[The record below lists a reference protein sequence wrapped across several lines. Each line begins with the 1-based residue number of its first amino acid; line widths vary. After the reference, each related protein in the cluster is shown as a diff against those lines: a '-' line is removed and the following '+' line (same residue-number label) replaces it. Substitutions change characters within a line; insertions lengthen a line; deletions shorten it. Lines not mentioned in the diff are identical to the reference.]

1 MSKKSFKVR
10 FYTRFR
16 NSTILNAFLNLTQ
29 KPLKPK
35 KWVFILGCYNS
46 GTTLLAELL
55 SQHPQLSVLPDEGV
69 MLTNQLKRP
78 EDFGW
83 RRMWWKCGQ
92 MIKSADLSLNNKSAQ
107 VIKRHWA
114 FFMKKK
120 TEIIVE
126 KSIANILRIRF
137 FQRYFA
143 DAYFIHIRRNPY
155 AVAEGIQRKAEPMG
169 AQAQK
174 YGAQY
179 PLELCIQQ
187 WIASQTVFENEKDR
201 IKNLYELSYED
212 FTLEPQK
219 LAQEICEFLGIEK
232 FESTIFSQEM
242 QVHGNSMK
250 IKNQNDKSFK
260 RLSEKDWELINQNA
274 EKAIKQYGYYQAQK
288 PQ

>member
-16 NSTILNAFLNLTQ
+16 NNALLNAFLNLTQ

-69 MLTNQLKRP
+69 MLTNKLKRP

-83 RRMWWKCGQ
+83 RRMWWKCTE
-92 MIKSADLSLNNKSAQ
+92 MMKSADLSLTIKSAQ
-107 VIKRHWA
+107 EIKRQWA
-114 FFMKKK
+114 FFINKNAD
-120 TEIIVE
+120 IVVE
-126 KSIANILRIRF
+126 KSIASMLRIRF

-155 AVAEGIQRKAEPMG
+155 AVAEGIQRKAQPMDV
-169 AQAQK
+169 QAEI
-174 YGAQY
+174 YGTQY

-187 WIASQTVFENEKDR
+187 WLASQTVFENEKSQ
-201 IKNLYELSYED
+201 IQNLYELSYED
-212 FTLEPQK
+212 FTNEPEK
-219 LAQEICEFLGIEK
+219 LANEISEFLGIED
-232 FESTIFSQEM
+232 FDSSIFSQEM
-242 QVHGNSMK
+242 KVHGNSMK
-250 IKNQNDKSFK
+250 IKDQNEKSFK
-260 RLSEKDWELINQNA
+260 RLSEEDWDLINQNA
-274 EKAIKQYGYYQAQK
+274 EKVIKKYGYYQAEK
-288 PQ
+288 PE

>member
-1 MSKKSFKVR
+1 MSKKPLKVR
-10 FYTRFR
+10 IYTRFR

-83 RRMWWKCGQ
+83 RRMWWKCAE
-92 MIKSADLSLNNKSAQ
+92 MIKSADLSLGIKSAH

-114 FFMKKK
+114 FFMNKNS
-120 TEIIVE
+120 EIVVE
-126 KSIANILRIRF
+126 KSIANILRIHF

-155 AVAEGIQRKAEPMG
+155 AVSEGIQRKAQLMG
-169 AQAQK
+169 EQAGT
-174 YGAQY
+174 YGNHY

-187 WIASQTVFENEKDR
+187 WIASQTVFENEKDK
-201 IKNLYELSYED
+201 IKNLYEISYEN
-212 FTLEPQK
+212 FTNEPQIFAK
-219 LAQEICEFLGIEK
+219 EICEFLGIED
-232 FESTIFSQEM
+232 FDSTIFSQEM
-242 QVHGNSMK
+242 EVHGNSMK
-250 IKNQNDKSFK
+250 IKDQNEKSFK
-260 RLSEKDWELINQNA
+260 RLGSEDWNLINKNA
-274 EKAIKQYGYYQAQK
+274 EKVIKEYGYYQAEK
-288 PQ
+288 PE

>member
-1 MSKKSFKVR
+1 MSNKSFKVR
-10 FYTRFR
+10 FYTRYR
-16 NSTILNAFLNLTQ
+16 NKALLNAYVNITQ

-55 SQHPQLSVLPDEGV
+55 SQHPQLTVLPDEGV

-83 RRMWWKCGQ
+83 RRMWWKCAM
-92 MIKSADLSLNNKSAQ
+92 MIKSADLSLNIKSAQ

-114 FFMKKK
+114 FFIPLKSQ
-120 TEIIVE
+120 IVVE

-137 FQRYFA
+137 LQRYFA

-155 AVAEGIQRKAEPMG
+155 AVAEGIQRKAQPTG

-174 YGAQY
+174 YGARY

-187 WIASQTVFENEKDR
+187 WVASQTVFENEKSKIR
-201 IKNLYELSYED
+201 NLFDSTYEEFTANPQEWANQICD
-212 FTLEPQK
+212 FLE
-219 LAQEICEFLGIEK
+219 IEHFDPK
-232 FESTIFSQEM
+232 IFSQEM
-242 QVHGNSMK
+242 KVHGKSMK
-250 IKNQNDKSFK
+250 IKNQNEKSFQ
-260 RLSEKDWELINQNA
+260 RLNIEDWNLINESA
-274 EKAIKQYGYYQAQK
+274 KKVIKEYGYYQSEK
-288 PQ
+288 P